1 MKRFFLVKNPEKEG
15 TEEVTAQIGSY
26 LAGRGAECI
35 PGPWHKESVQHAW
48 RYTNPQ
54 DVPADTQCVITL
66 GGDGTLIQ
74 AARDLVSLNIPFL
87 GINLGTLGF
96 LTQATRQED
105 LKPVLDALLLD
116 QIQLE
121 KRMMISGTIR
131 SGDNILMADLAL
143 NEIVITRKDTLRVL
157 KFQVYLNGT
166 FFNEYTA
173 DGVIIATPT
182 GSTAY
187 NLSAGGP
194 IVTPAARL
202 MVMTPI
208 CAHTL
213 NTRSIVLSPED
224 EIVIRMIGDGEQH
237 HTAVFDGDV
246 TADLGFGDTVEI
258 RQADRSTNL
267 IKLKDVSF
275 LDNLRSKMVHI

>member
-1 MKRFFLVKNPEKEG
+1 MKHFFLVKNPEKEG
-15 TEEVTAQIGSY
+15 AKEVAGQIQAY
-26 LAGRGAECI
+26 LEQHGAVCI
-35 PGPWHKESVQHAW
+35 PGPWHKEPPQHTY

-54 DVPADTQCVITL
+54 DVSGETQCVLTL

-74 AARDLVSLNIPFL
+74 AARDLVKLNIPFL

-96 LTQATRQED
+96 LTQATRQEN
-105 LKPVLDALLLD
+105 LKPVLDALLQD

-121 KRMMISGTIR
+121 KRMMVSGTVG
-131 SGDNILMADLAL
+131 SGGTVLMEDLAL

-157 KFQVYLNGT
+157 KFEVYLNGT

-194 IVTPAARL
+194 IVTPAAQL
-202 MVMTPI
+202 MIMTPI

-224 EIVIRMIGDGEQH
+224 EIIIRMTGDRKQR
-237 HTAVFDGDV
+237 HTVVFDGDV
-246 TADLGFGDTVEI
+246 TADLGYGDTVEI
-258 RQADRSTNL
+258 KRADRCTNL
-267 IKLKDVSF
+267 IKLKEVSF